1 MNSAAYL
8 FICERLII
16 MKIKRFLLNGFFLTA
31 GAVITNTLGL
41 FFRIY
46 MSSSIG
52 AEAIGLY
59 QLILTVYF
67 FAVTATASGVTL
79 LVTRLVTEAAAKKE
93 ACMIKSIIRRCMLTA
108 LALSAVVGAVLFFGS
123 SFWADCVLKQPGA
136 AVSLRVLAPSL
147 PFIAVSACLRG
158 YFFAMRQAVKTAGEQ
173 LLEQITE
180 IGVFAVLVGVMAP
193 YGIAYACCAV
203 AIGTTVSEAVTAV
216 YSYLLYKLDV
226 RRIKCQSKCFP
237 IKKHLIFIALP
248 VTLSACLRS
257 GLSII
262 ENSTIPA
269 GLQKYGFNHS
279 RALQDYGMI
288 TGMVMPLLAF
298 PSVVI
303 FSFASIII
311 PELSEVY
318 TKSDK
323 VQIKKIS
330 SNVLK
335 TVFLFSIPIAVAFFF
350 FGKEIG
356 LIIYGSETVGRYL
369 CMFAAIVP
377 IIYLDSVV
385 DSMLKG
391 LNQQLHYLT
400 YNILDSFI
408 RVVLVTLLIP
418 KYGLMGLITVMYI
431 GSIFNTGLS
440 LLRLVR
446 VAEIKIKLVWILLPL
461 ALSTLVFSAIKGV
474 ISAI

>member
-1 MNSAAYL
+1 
-8 FICERLII
+8 
-16 MKIKRFLLNGFFLTA
+16 
-31 GAVITNTLGL
+31 
-41 FFRIY
+41 
-46 MSSSIG
+46 
-52 AEAIGLY
+52 
-59 QLILTVYF
+59 
-67 FAVTATASGVTL
+67 
-79 LVTRLVTEAAAKKE
+79 
-93 ACMIKSIIRRCMLTA
+93 
-108 LALSAVVGAVLFFGS
+108 
-123 SFWADCVLKQPGA
+123 
-136 AVSLRVLAPSL
+136 
-147 PFIAVSACLRG
+147 
-158 YFFAMRQAVKTAGEQ
+158 
-173 LLEQITE
+173 
-180 IGVFAVLVGVMAP
+180 
-193 YGIAYACCAV
+193 
-203 AIGTTVSEAVTAV
+203 
-216 YSYLLYKLDV
+216 
-226 RRIKCQSKCFP
+226 
-237 IKKHLIFIALP
+237 
-248 VTLSACLRS
+248 
-257 GLSII
+257 
-262 ENSTIPA
+262 
-269 GLQKYGFNHS
+269 
-279 RALQDYGMI
+279 MI

-323 VQIKKIS
+323 GQIKKIS

-335 TVFLFSIPIAVAFFF
+335 IVFLFSIPIAVAFFF

-377 IIYLDSVV
+377 VIYLDSVV